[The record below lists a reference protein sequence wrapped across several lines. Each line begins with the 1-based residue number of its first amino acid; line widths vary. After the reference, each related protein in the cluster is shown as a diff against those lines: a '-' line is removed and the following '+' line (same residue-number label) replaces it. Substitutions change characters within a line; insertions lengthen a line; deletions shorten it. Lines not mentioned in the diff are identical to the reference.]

1 MPVVELGGNTYA
13 VDEDGFLADP
23 CLWNK
28 DFVSG
33 MAPKLGIS
41 EELTPLHWE
50 ILGFIRDF
58 YLSTGKCPTV
68 HKTCR
73 INNLRSADLERLF
86 PCGYRRGACKL
97 AGISFRSAVPRPS
110 CFPEQRP
117 PKASIRVEER
127 VYHVD
132 VRGFL
137 LFSSEWDEDFAVFKS
152 HEMKMPTPLTAK
164 HWNIIRYLR
173 TQFAEN
179 GKIPTV
185 CKTCTANRID
195 ITDLGELFPDGY
207 NRGALK
213 IAGLCAQ
220 FGPCFG
226 GTEVSAE

>member
-1 MPVVELGGNTYA
+1 MPVVELGGSTYA

-28 DFVSG
+28 DFASA

-41 EELTPLHWE
+41 EELTDLHWE
-50 ILGFIRDF
+50 ILAFIRDF

-73 INNLRSADLERLF
+73 IHNLRSADLERLF

-97 AGISFRSAVPRPS
+97 AGISFRSTVPRPS

>member
-1 MPVVELGGNTYA
+1 MNMPVVELGGSTCA
-13 VDEDGFLADP
+13 VDEKGFLADP
-23 CLWNK
+23 CHWNK
-28 DFVSG
+28 DFASG
-33 MAPKLGIS
+33 MALKLGMS
-41 EELTPLHWE
+41 VELTPLHWE

-73 INNLRSADLERLF
+73 VHNLRSADLERLF
-86 PCGYRRGACKL
+86 PSGYRRGACKL
-97 AGISFRSAVPRPS
+97 AGISFRSPIPHPS

-117 PKASIRVEER
+117 PRASIPVEER

-137 LFSSEWDEDFAVFKS
+137 LFPSQRDEDFAVFKS
-152 HEMKMPTPLTAK
+152 HEMKMPTPLTTR

-173 TQFAEN
+173 TQFAES

-185 CKTCTANRID
+185 CETCTANHID
-195 ITDLGELFPDGY
+195 IADLGELFPDGY

-213 IAGLCAQ
+213 VAGLCA
-220 FGPCFG
+220 
-226 GTEVSAE
+226 